1 MDSVFE
7 SARVWQYITLPR
19 LAIRQSDVGVLS
31 KVFEYFTQSQLKY
44 SCPRAVLQNMISAY
58 GAITC
63 IVVSMLVLF
72 SLFDPTQIPNFVAV

>member
-19 LAIRQSDVGVLS
+19 LAIRQSDFGVLS
-31 KVFEYFTQSQLKY
+31 KVFEHFTQSQLQIFLPK
-44 SCPRAVLQNMISAY
+44 SCPSKYDLSLWCNHVYRRQ
-58 GAITC
+58 
-63 IVVSMLVLF
+63 LF